1 MLWGQREGGRRLAQK
16 GGKRSKVN
24 SKDRE
29 GLASEG
35 VTFYQ
40 ARKGRRIV
48 LNGAVNIL
56 GVFKG
61 EDF

>member
-1 MLWGQREGGRRLAQK
+1 M
-16 GGKRSKVN
+16 SKVN

-29 GLASEG
+29 DLAEG
-35 VTFYQ
+35 VTFYRR
-40 ARKGRRIV
+40 RKGRWIV

>member
-1 MLWGQREGGRRLAQK
+1 M
-16 GGKRSKVN
+16 SKVN
-24 SKDRE
+24 NKDWE
-29 GLASEG
+29 DLAEG
-35 VTFYQ
+35 VTFYPM
-40 ARKGRRIV
+40 RKGRWIV